1 MMNTLEIEN
10 PRINDVIISS
20 RVFNTDLKT
29 MIRAWTEPDQLSKW
43 WGPNGF
49 TNTFHI
55 FDLRPGG
62 DWKFTMHGPNG
73 QDYLNECTFL
83 KIETG
88 QIIWRHHSK
97 PTFHINANFEEFAGR
112 TRVIFVMIFDSPQ
125 ERDTLRSFVAEKNEE
140 NFDRLEVVLGAMKQ
154 N

>member
-1 MMNTLEIEN
+1 MITPEIEN

-20 RVFNTDLKT
+20 RVFRTDLKT
-29 MIRAWTEPDQLSKW
+29 MVRAWTEPEHLSKW

-49 TNTFHI
+49 TNTFHT

-62 DWKFTMHGPNG
+62 DWKFIMHGPNG

-83 KIETG
+83 KVEAR

-97 PTFHINANFEEFAGR
+97 PVFHINVNFEEFAGR
-112 TRVIFVMIFDSPQ
+112 TRVIYVMVFNTPQ
-125 ERDTLRSFVAEKNEE
+125 ERENLRSFVSEKNEE
-140 NFDRLEVVLGAMKQ
+140 NFDRLDGVLRDIMQ
-154 N
+154 H

>member
-1 MMNTLEIEN
+1 MISPDIEN
-10 PRINDVIISS
+10 PRISDIIISS
-20 RVFNTDLKT
+20 RVFNTDGNT
-29 MIRAWTEPDQLSKW
+29 MFRAWTEANHLSKW

-49 TNTFHI
+49 SNTFHT

-83 KIETG
+83 KIEPG

-97 PTFHINANFEEFAGR
+97 PVFHINVNFEEFAGR
-112 TRVIFVMIFDSPQ
+112 TKVIYAMIFETPQ
-125 ERDTLRSFVAEKNEE
+125 EREKLREFVAEKNEE
-140 NFDRLEVVLGAMKQ
+140 NFDRLEVVLRALMEK
-154 N
+154 